1 MTIADIVFLLACA
14 FVFGA
19 AIGGY
24 ATAIYMTREPKGEV

>member
-1 MTIADIVFLLACA
+1 MTLANTLFLLACA

-19 AIGGY
+19 AVGGY